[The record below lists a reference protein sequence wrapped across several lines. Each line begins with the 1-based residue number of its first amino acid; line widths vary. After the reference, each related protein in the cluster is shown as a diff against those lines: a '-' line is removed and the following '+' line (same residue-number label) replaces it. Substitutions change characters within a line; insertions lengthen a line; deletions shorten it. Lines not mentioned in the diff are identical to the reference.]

1 MKQDTTSGT
10 ALERIELQRAFLPL
24 MLTSKITS
32 LYELGIQENSL
43 HSIAILINTKTNT
56 KTNTK
61 KLTVYTKCITY
72 LAESCF
78 LFLSFQ
84 HMMRTN
90 MTTMRITAR
99 TIAIISTGSIPE
111 EYIISTFSVGN

>member
-61 KLTVYTKCITY
+61 KLTVYT
-72 LAESCF
+72 
-78 LFLSFQ
+78 
-84 HMMRTN
+84 
-90 MTTMRITAR
+90 
-99 TIAIISTGSIPE
+99 
-111 EYIISTFSVGN
+111 